1 MTNQNTD
8 ERPGI
13 AAAIVVNEG
22 RVLMVRR
29 RVSEGQLSWQFPA
42 GEVEPGEARE
52 DAAVRETQEETGL
65 TVAAVKLL
73 GERVHPKTGRQMS
86 YTACEVLGGTAYV
99 ADAEELAELAWV
111 AHGEIP
117 EYVPYGLFEP
127 VQDYLDEALPGGLA
141 V

>member
-1 MTNQNTD
+1 MTQQNTD

-13 AAAIVVNEG
+13 AAAIVVHEG
-22 RVLMVRR
+22 CVLMVRR

-65 TVAAVKLL
+65 AVAAVKLL
-73 GERVHPKTGRQMS
+73 GERVHPKTGRLMS
-86 YTACEVLGGTAYV
+86 YTACEVLDGTAYV
-99 ADAEELAELAWV
+99 ADTEELAELSWV

-117 EYVPYGLFEP
+117 QYVPEGLFEP
-127 VQDYLDEALPGGLA
+127 VQEYLDA
-141 V
+141 VLVS